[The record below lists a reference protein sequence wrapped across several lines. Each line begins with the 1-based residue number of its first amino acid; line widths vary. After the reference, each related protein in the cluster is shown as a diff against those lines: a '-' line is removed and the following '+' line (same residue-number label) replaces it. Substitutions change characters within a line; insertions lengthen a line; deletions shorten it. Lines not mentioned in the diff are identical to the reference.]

1 MFPEGFATPPSLA
14 QAWGYFFNGRES
26 KTDKVLEPLNC
37 EVSHPSCILRTLART
52 AFGVQTI
59 LNYQDHYRMK
69 PIRKLLVANRSE
81 IAIRVCRSAHELGIR
96 TVAVYTHEDRYALHR
111 FKADEAYQIGK
122 GGEPIKAY
130 LDIPAIIRIAKEA
143 GVDAIHPGYGFLSE
157 NPALAAA
164 CDAAGII
171 FVGPT
176 VKILEQLGNKITARE
191 LARVAGVPVLGGSS
205 KPIADVADGQK
216 LAEATGYP
224 VILKAAN
231 GGGGRGMR
239 VVLKPED
246 LAGLFE
252 QAQRESLSA
261 FGSPDIF
268 VEKFIP
274 RPRHIEVQLL
284 GDKHG
289 NLVHLYER
297 DCSVQRRHQKVVE
310 IAPAPFLDSKTRDEI
325 CAAAIKIGKAVD
337 YQNAGTVEFLYDTDK
352 SDFFFIEVNPRIQVE
367 HTVTEEVTGID
378 IVKSQILVAQG
389 TPLSDPEINL
399 GSQADIKT
407 NGFAIQ
413 CRVTSEDP
421 TNNFMPDYG
430 RISHYRSAGGAGVRL
445 DGGSAFSGAVINP
458 FYDSL
463 LVKVSVRGR
472 RFGDAAKRME
482 RVLQEFRIRGVKTN
496 IPFLIKVMT
505 HPKFT
510 GGAFTTRFID
520 ETPELFQFAPRKD
533 RATKVLSFLADTILN
548 TGKAHAA
555 IASKVSRLSAPIPD
569 LDLSLPIPDGT
580 KTRLEALRKEHG
592 NEQAAKRFADWVRT
606 EQRLLITD
614 TTMRDAHQ
622 SLLATRFRTHDL
634 LNIADAYARLCPQF
648 FSLEMWGG
656 ATFDTAMR
664 FNKECPWDRLS
675 QLRAKVPNILFQMLL
690 RASNAVGYTNYPD
703 NIVVEFVKEA
713 AQAGMDVFRVF
724 DSLNWAPNMQVA
736 MEAVVETGMICE
748 AAICYTGDILNPGR
762 PKYDLKYYVNLAKE
776 LEKMGAHMLAIKDM
790 AGLCKP
796 AAAAK
801 LVKTLKEEIGIPIHF
816 HTHDTA
822 GIQAAAILQAS
833 DVGLD
838 VADAALAPM
847 SGGTSQPNL
856 NALVEALRF
865 SDRDTGLK
873 TEHLDSLAR
882 YWEVVRQYYQ
892 PFETV
897 MLPATADLY
906 QHEMPG
912 GQYTN
917 LYQQAKAL
925 GMSERWPEICQ
936 VYAQVN
942 QLFGDIVKVT
952 PSSKSVGD
960 MALFMV
966 ANELSSADVLS
977 DKKELSFPE
986 SVIDLISGKMGQ
998 PPGGFPLQVQRRI
1011 LKDRPL
1017 VTGRPGASL
1026 LPADFEE
1033 SAGKVRAI
1041 LMREPS
1047 HREVVTWL
1055 LYPKVYEEFVA
1066 HVQKNSDT
1074 SDIPTPA
1081 FFYGLNPGEE
1091 VSVDIEQGKRLIVKF
1106 LSVSEP
1112 HPDGQRTVFFELNGQ
1127 PRDVTVVDKSLEP
1140 KASANLKADTAN
1152 PKHVGA
1158 SMPGMI
1164 STIAVQAGDAV
1175 TKGQK
1180 LLSLEAMKMETNIAA
1195 DRDGKIA
1202 QVFIKRGI
1210 QVAAGD
1216 LLMTFE

>member
-1 MFPEGFATPPSLA
+1 
-14 QAWGYFFNGRES
+14 
-26 KTDKVLEPLNC
+26 
-37 EVSHPSCILRTLART
+37 
-52 AFGVQTI
+52 
-59 LNYQDHYRMK
+59 MK

-81 IAIRVCRSAHELGIR
+81 IAIRVFRSAHELGIR
-96 TVAVYTHEDRYALHR
+96 TVAIYTHEDRYALHR

-176 VKILEQLGNKITARE
+176 VQILEQLGNKITARE
-191 LARVAGVPVLGGSS
+191 LARTAGVPVLGGSS

-252 QAQRESLSA
+252 QAQRESMSA

-310 IAPAPFLDSKTRDEI
+310 IAPAPFLDAKTRDEI
-325 CAAAIKIGKAVD
+325 CAAAIKIGKAVG
-337 YQNAGTVEFLYDTDK
+337 YQNAGTVEFLYDTDH
-352 SDFFFIEVNPRIQVE
+352 SDFYFIEVNPRIQVE

-413 CRVTSEDP
+413 CRVTSEDAA
-421 TNNFMPDYG
+421 NNFMPDYG

-482 RVLQEFRIRGVKTN
+482 RVLQEFRVRGVKTN

-520 ETPELFQFAPRKD
+520 ETPELFQFALRKD

-548 TGKAHAA
+548 TGKSHAA
-555 IASKVSRLSAPIPD
+555 IAAKVNRAPAPVPE
-569 LDLSLPIPDGT
+569 LDLNQPIPDGT
-580 KTRLEALRKEHG
+580 KTRLESLRKQFG
-592 NEQAAKRFADWVRT
+592 NEQAAKRFADWVRA

-776 LEKMGAHMLAIKDM
+776 LEKRGAHMLAIKDM

-822 GIQAAAILQAS
+822 GIQAASILQAS

-966 ANELSSADVLS
+966 ANELSAADVLS
-977 DKKELSFPE
+977 DKKDLSFPE

-1017 VTGRPGASL
+1017 VAGRPGASL
-1026 LPADFEE
+1026 LPADFEA
-1033 SAGKVRAI
+1033 SAEKVRAI
-1041 LMREPS
+1041 LLREPT

-1066 HVQKNSDT
+1066 HVQQNSDT

-1091 VSVDIEQGKRLIVKF
+1091 VSIDIEPGKRLIVKF

-1112 HPDGQRTVFFELNGQ
+1112 HPDGKRTVFFELNGQ
-1127 PRDVTVVDKSLEP
+1127 PRDVTVIDKSLEP

-1175 TKGQK
+1175 AKGQK

-1202 QVFIKRGI
+1202 QVLIKRGT

>member
-1 MFPEGFATPPSLA
+1 
-14 QAWGYFFNGRES
+14 
-26 KTDKVLEPLNC
+26 
-37 EVSHPSCILRTLART
+37 
-52 AFGVQTI
+52 
-59 LNYQDHYRMK
+59 MK
-69 PIRKLLVANRSE
+69 PIKKLLVANRSE
-81 IAIRVCRSAHELGIR
+81 IAIRVCRSAHELHIR
-96 TVAVYTHEDRYALHR
+96 TVAIYTYEDRYALHR
-111 FKADEAYQIGK
+111 FKADEAYQIGQP
-122 GGEPIKAY
+122 GEPIRAY

-143 GVDAIHPGYGFLSE
+143 NVDAIHPGYGFLSE

-164 CDAAGII
+164 CDEAGIV
-171 FVGPT
+171 FVGPS
-176 VKILEQLGNKITARE
+176 VQILESLGNKITARE
-191 LARVAGVPVLGGSS
+191 IARAAGVPVLGGSS

-239 VVLKPED
+239 VVMKPED
-246 LAGLFE
+246 LPGLFD
-252 QAQRESLSA
+252 QAQRESMSA

-268 VEKFIP
+268 VEKFIQQ
-274 RPRHIEVQLL
+274 PRHIEVQLL

-289 NLVHLYER
+289 NLVHLFER

-310 IAPAPFLDSKTRDEI
+310 IAPAPFLDAKIRDAI
-325 CAAAIKIGKAVD
+325 CESALKIGRAVG
-337 YQNAGTVEFLYDTDK
+337 YQNAGTVEFLFDTAK
-352 SDFFFIEVNPRIQVE
+352 NDFYFIEVNPRIQVE

-389 TPLSDPEINL
+389 TPLTDPEINL

-407 NGFAIQ
+407 NGYAIQ
-413 CRVTSEDP
+413 CRVTTEDP
-421 TNNFMPDYG
+421 ANNFMPDYG
-430 RISHYRSAGGAGVRL
+430 RVSHYRSAGGTGVRL

-472 RFGDAAKRME
+472 RFIDAANRME

-505 HPKFT
+505 HPKFIE
-510 GGAFTTRFID
+510 GGFTTRFID

-533 RATKVLSFLADTILN
+533 RATKLLSFLADTILN
-548 TGKAHAA
+548 AGKTHAVA
-555 IASKVSRLSAPIPD
+555 ATKVDRSPAPLPT
-569 LDLSLPIPDGT
+569 LDLNLPIPKGT
-580 KTRLEALRKEHG
+580 RDKFKELG
-592 NEQAAKRFADWVRT
+592 QKKFSEWVLA
-606 EQRLLITD
+606 QKQLLITD

-634 LNIADAYARLCPQF
+634 LNVADAYARLCPQF

-664 FNKECPWDRLS
+664 FNKECPWDRLA
-675 QLRAKVPNILFQMLL
+675 QLRERIPNILFQMLL

-713 AQAGMDVFRVF
+713 ASAGMDVFRVF
-724 DSLNWAPNMQVA
+724 DSLNWAPNMRVA
-736 MEAVVETGMICE
+736 MDAVCETGMLCE

-762 PKYDLKYYVNLAKE
+762 PKYDLKYYVSLAKE
-776 LEKMGAHMLAIKDM
+776 LEKGGAHLLAIKDM

-801 LVKTLKEEIGIPIHF
+801 LVQTLKQEIGIPIHF

-822 GIQAAAILQAS
+822 GIQAASILMAS

-838 VADAALAPM
+838 IADAALAPM

-856 NALVEALRF
+856 NTIVEAVRF
-865 SDRDTGLK
+865 SERNPGLQ

-925 GMSERWPEICQ
+925 GMSDQWTAVCQ
-936 VYAQVN
+936 MYAEVN

-966 ANELSSADVLS
+966 ANNLTSADILNE
-977 DKKELSFPE
+977 KKDLSFPE

-998 PPGGFPLQVQRRI
+998 PPGGFPLAVQRRI
-1011 LKDRPL
+1011 LRDKPL
-1017 VTGRPGASL
+1017 VSGRPGESL
-1026 LPADFEE
+1026 LPADFTAAAE
-1033 SAGKVRAI
+1033 KVRQ
-1041 LMREPS
+1041 LLKRDPTNC
-1047 HREVVTWL
+1047 EVVTWL

-1066 HVQKNSDT
+1066 HQQLNSDT
-1074 SDIPTPA
+1074 SCLPTPV
-1081 FFYGLNPGEE
+1081 FFYGQAPGEE
-1091 VSVDIEQGKRLIVKF
+1091 ISFDIEPGKRLIVKF
-1106 LSVSEP
+1106 LSISDP
-1112 HPDGQRTVFFELNGQ
+1112 HPDGKRTVFFELNGQ

-1140 KASANLKADTAN
+1140 KASANIKADTAN
-1152 PKHVGA
+1152 AKHIGA

-1164 STIAVQAGDAV
+1164 STIAVQAGDNV

-1180 LLSLEAMKMETNIAA
+1180 LLSLEAMKMETNITA
-1195 DRDGKIA
+1195 DRDGKIG
-1202 QVFIKRGI
+1202 QVLIKRGT

-1216 LLMTFE
+1216 LLITLE